1 MSASDL
7 TPGCESDP
15 TSRRSHTRFED
26 RVALARTSRLNV
38 VAGGDARQPGAD
50 DEDIEVLVMVLEGET
65 VAAAWER
72 GRRRPAASR
81 EDEEPVANVQRA
93 IAMSRGMGA
102 RREVS
107 DTCDKRP
114 PRVP

>member
-38 VAGGDARQPGAD
+38 VAGGDARHRAPD
-50 DEDIEVLVMVLEGET
+50 DEDIEVLLMVLEGET
-65 VAAAWER
+65 VAAAWETR
-72 GRRRPAASR
+72 SPS
-81 EDEEPVANVQRA
+81 PCCVA
-93 IAMSRGMGA
+93 
-102 RREVS
+102 
-107 DTCDKRP
+107 
-114 PRVP
+114 